1 MISLCNTFIQCTH
14 FILKCSWCKM
24 KCVDVPSVLS
34 ASIKRVY
41 FMGFLKPLAYN
52 AISCLSTYHEK
63 YAYAK
68 VSKELEHT
76 CCWHVAS
83 AKSVCAAATAVSLQS
98 QRPIKIHTH
107 AQFKLANLSKVTC
120 SCFENKS
127 SETMLQLFLLQ
138 LHLLD
143 EVKKAGI
150 KQLLC
155 PAYDK
160 WFWCNDHEYIAATSI
175 NAISTSGKPS
185 TWT

>member
-1 MISLCNTFIQCTH
+1 MPAEHAASGYRSADSNMQQQFTTVLIMISLCNTFIQCTH

-76 CCWHVAS
+76 CC
-83 AKSVCAAATAVSLQS
+83 
-98 QRPIKIHTH
+98 
-107 AQFKLANLSKVTC
+107 
-120 SCFENKS
+120 
-127 SETMLQLFLLQ
+127 
-138 LHLLD
+138 
-143 EVKKAGI
+143 
-150 KQLLC
+150 
-155 PAYDK
+155 
-160 WFWCNDHEYIAATSI
+160 
-175 NAISTSGKPS
+175 
-185 TWT
+185 